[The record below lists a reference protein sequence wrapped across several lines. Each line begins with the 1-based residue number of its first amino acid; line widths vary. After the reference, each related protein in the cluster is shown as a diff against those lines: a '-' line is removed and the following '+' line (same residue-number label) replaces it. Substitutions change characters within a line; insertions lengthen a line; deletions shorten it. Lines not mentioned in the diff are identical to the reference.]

1 MPISLLSWSHMT
13 VAKQILVTMRPRQWV
28 KNVFVFSAP
37 IAAESIFNFDVLK
50 DSFIVFLIFTCASA
64 SVYSVNDLFDR
75 ESDSLHP
82 IKSSRPLASGDL
94 SAQTG
99 FSIGILTASTALT
112 VAFIYGFQI
121 GLILLV
127 YLIINFLYSSF
138 FKRIAYIELVFVG
151 SGFSLRAVA
160 GGLSTETELTFIF
173 VFVISVFALFL
184 VSCKRYSEL
193 VSYPTSMHRY
203 SLTKYS
209 ERSLTL
215 VMVMFSSSGIIGYII
230 WVLKSDN
237 SFLLLM
243 IVSCVALLLGTVR
256 VYFLAV
262 KGRSEDPSMLIIND
276 PFLTLLT
283 IFWLTSF
290 FGAVYV

>member
-1 MPISLLSWSHMT
+1 
-13 VAKQILVTMRPRQWV
+13 
-28 KNVFVFSAP
+28 
-37 IAAESIFNFDVLK
+37 
-50 DSFIVFLIFTCASA
+50 
-64 SVYSVNDLFDR
+64 
-75 ESDSLHP
+75 
-82 IKSSRPLASGDL
+82 
-94 SAQTG
+94 
-99 FSIGILTASTALT
+99 
-112 VAFIYGFQI
+112 
-121 GLILLV
+121 
-127 YLIINFLYSSF
+127 
-138 FKRIAYIELVFVG
+138 
-151 SGFSLRAVA
+151 
-160 GGLSTETELTFIF
+160 
-173 VFVISVFALFL
+173 
-184 VSCKRYSEL
+184 
-193 VSYPTSMHRY
+193 MHRY

-230 WVLKSDN
+230 WVLKGDN